1 MPPNTAGVSP
11 LEKKTKTYRADHA
24 EAELCIV
31 DLGHWA
37 GVLSKAGLLDA
48 KEFGRQPGSAGLDSR
63 ANLGPVSG
71 ADGAMADHWK
81 LIEIIADAADA
92 LPGDR
97 RVPATTDDAF
107 YDELR
112 DVRDLLATAAAAAD
126 DFVRQQMSA
135 PGAGRSRVVI
145 DAVSPPKK
153 AAPGGEGESTR
164 RSPRVAT
171 KKLSTEDYDLL
182 LETAG
187 ELSGG
192 GALTPFEAPLKD
204 LVDMAWRAAAA
215 PAPSIV
221 DIDLAPIGTVAHGRA
236 FLERSSRGGGA
247 YKHYASLPASTD
259 GPSRA
264 LLILEAK
271 TFITAVHIAWLFLEK
286 DRRFRHIV
294 FGPGDTEIEHG
305 GATERCAASMATC
318 RKLCAEYEAACLLS
332 PQPGGKIGL
341 SPYQC
346 SVLVR
351 RLISE
356 INLCIPTAEVTVRF
370 NTLER
375 AIALVR
381 ERRGTDF
388 MKIPDDVKAGAGAS
402 VYSAPGAPAPAPAKR
417 RSVKVRP
424 SRKRAVSSSR
434 SRSRSRS
441 RTRSRGRAASDGS
454 DESESDD
461 SDASEGEASD
471 SSSSS
476 YESKQKKKGKAK
488 KPAASGK
495 KKAGGSGGSK
505 KRATAEQQAAWAPE
519 GWCFDYM
526 LGGCGRHTGKCKD
539 KSQFTH
545 PTSAEQKTHGKKKKK
560 RN

>member
-1 MPPNTAGVSP
+1 MPPATSGVSP

-37 GVLSKAGLLDA
+37 GVLMKAGLLDA
-48 KEFGRQPGSAGLDSR
+48 KVFGRQPGSAGLDSR
-63 ANLGPVSG
+63 DNMGPITG
-71 ADGAMADHWK
+71 ADGAVPDHWK
-81 LIEIIADAADA
+81 LIEVIADAADE
-92 LPGDR
+92 LPGAR
-97 RVPATTDDAF
+97 RVPATTEDAF
-107 YDELR
+107 YTELR
-112 DVRDLLATAAAAAD
+112 GVRDVLATAAAAAD

-135 PGAGRSRVVI
+135 PGAGRSRVII
-145 DAVSPPKK
+145 DAASPPKK
-153 AAPGGEGESTR
+153 VVSGEGGESTR
-164 RSPRVAT
+164 RSPRAAT

-271 TFITAVHIAWLFLEK
+271 TFITAVHIAWLFLEN

-351 RLISE
+351 RLVSE
-356 INLCIPTAEVTVRF
+356 INLCIPTAEATVRF

-375 AIALVR
+375 AIALAR

-402 VYSAPGAPAPAPAKR
+402 VYSAPGAPAPPPAKR
-417 RSVKVRP
+417 RPAKVRS

-441 RTRSRGRAASDGS
+441 RTRSRGRASDGS

-461 SDASEGEASD
+461 SDASEGDASD

-476 YESKQKKKGKAK
+476 YESKRKKKGKAK
-488 KPAASGK
+488 RPAASSK

-505 KRATAEQQAAWAPE
+505 SRRATAEQQAAWAPE

-526 LGGCGRHTGKCKD
+526 LGGCGRHTGKCKE

-560 RN
+560 KN